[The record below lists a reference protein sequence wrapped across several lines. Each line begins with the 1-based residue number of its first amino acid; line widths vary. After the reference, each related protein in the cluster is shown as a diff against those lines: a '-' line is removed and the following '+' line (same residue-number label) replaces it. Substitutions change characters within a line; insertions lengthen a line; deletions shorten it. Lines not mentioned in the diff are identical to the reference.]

1 MRRISLRLHGAYVEA
16 YLYFDFAWLISK
28 DGLIRAFDIE
38 EYCSKRLNGSGNAAS
53 KLFANNQRITP
64 ENLDPE
70 VNRLLKPQSSIDVS
84 ENDIERFSYTFK
96 SLFDFKS
103 ILDFR
108 FYYGRAFYSTEKSI
122 QQFTAQGRDDLEFN
136 GIGRTVKQPLH
147 ERLVSD
153 SACRQFQCRYGA
165 VSAACGRDGGLI
177 GFGANSDESNWEIE
191 FGKFAAQSYGIELNP
206 DAISNLHTPTEV
218 EFYRAQ
224 SSRATADISNKL
236 KSEEGRPDKLELTTV
251 GERSYEEQT
260 KLIANLVRQVG
271 QAPKRIFL
279 FKSTLWIEFENGTMR
294 RVVATEADKVSDNPT
309 ITQSFAAPGR
319 ILATSLTSIGVIA
332 EGDDQVFLWKN
343 KRWHVLVDDQ
353 VHSVRGYMNSRR
365 YRNVVTAVRRD
376 QVELISL
383 FN

>member
-1 MRRISLRLHGAYVEA
+1 MRRVSLRLHGAYVEA

-28 DGLIRAFDIE
+28 DGFIRAFDIE

-53 KLFANNQRITP
+53 KLFANNQRLTP
-64 ENLDPE
+64 EKLDPE
-70 VNRLLKPQSSIDVS
+70 VDRLLQAQSSIDVS
-84 ENDIERFSYTFK
+84 ENDLERFSYTFK
-96 SLFDFKS
+96 SLVDFKS
-103 ILDFR
+103 VLDVR

-147 ERLVSD
+147 ERHVSD
-153 SACRQFQCRYGA
+153 SPCRQFQCRYGA

-177 GFGANSDESNWEIE
+177 GFGASSEESKWEID

-206 DAISNLHTPTEV
+206 DAISNLRTPTQV

-224 SSRATADISNKL
+224 SERATAGVSNRL
-236 KSEEGRPDKLELTTV
+236 QSEEGRPDKLELTTV
-251 GERSYEEQT
+251 GEAGYEEQT
-260 KLIANLVRQVG
+260 KLIANLVKRVG
-271 QAPKRIFL
+271 QAPKRVFL

-294 RVVATEADKVSDNPT
+294 RVLATEADKVSDNPT
-309 ITQSFAAPGR
+309 ISPSFKAPGR
-319 ILATSLTSIGVIA
+319 VLATSLTSIGVIA
-332 EGDDQVFLWKN
+332 EGDDQVFLRQN
-343 KRWHVLVDDQ
+343 NRWHVLVDDQ

-365 YRNVVTAVRRD
+365 YRHVVTAVRRE

-383 FN
+383 LA